1 MGLKECLLN
10 ELKQK
15 EDGSSATTDYDEEL
29 YMSMKEFWDLFSA
42 GRSTITL
49 TCTSCGNIL
58 STTDDE
64 FDALLLCFPASHHEA
79 DEDCTLE
86 QLIAHYSETE
96 LIPNCDCNIC
106 NQKTTL
112 SKQIAITTCPPIL
125 CVVLCRKKLDGGSI
139 TSSVQFPVSGLN
151 ITGHELQYDLVGTI
165 HHKPTKNSDTG
176 HYTSICQTQHSR
188 NWFKYDN
195 ESVSVSRFVNIK
207 QNNKVLKPH
216 TKTATMLFYVSTE
229 PNNQ

>member
-1 MGLKECLLN
+1 
-10 ELKQK
+10 
-15 EDGSSATTDYDEEL
+15 
-29 YMSMKEFWDLFSA
+29 MSMKEFWDLFSA
-42 GRSTITL
+42 GRSTSTL
-49 TCTSCGNIL
+49 TCTSCGNIH

-86 QLIAHYSETE
+86 QLIAHYNATE

-165 HHKPTKNSDTG
+165 HHAQRGIDRF
-176 HYTSICQTQHSR
+176 HYTSICKTQHSR

-195 ESVSVSRFVNIK
+195 ESVSVSRFVDIK

>member
-1 MGLKECLLN
+1 
-10 ELKQK
+10 
-15 EDGSSATTDYDEEL
+15 
-29 YMSMKEFWDLFSA
+29 MKEFWDLFSA

-49 TCTSCGNIL
+49 TCTSCGNIH
-58 STTDDE
+58 STTDDK

-86 QLIAHYSETE
+86 QLIAHYNATE

-165 HHKPTKNSDTG
+165 HHTPKKILILAITHQFAKLNIRANGSSMMMTGFLYQGFSTLTRTTKS
-176 HYTSICQTQHSR
+176 
-188 NWFKYDN
+188 
-195 ESVSVSRFVNIK
+195 
-207 QNNKVLKPH
+207 
-216 TKTATMLFYVSTE
+216 
-229 PNNQ
+229 

>member
-15 EDGSSATTDYDEEL
+15 EDGSSASTDYDEEL

-86 QLIAHYSETE
+86 QLIAHYNATE

-165 HHKPTKNSDTG
+165 HHVQRGIDWF
-176 HYTSICQTQHSR
+176 HYTSICKTQHSR

-195 ESVSVSRFVNIK
+195 ESVSVSRFVDIK